1 MRHVKVREKHQ
12 IYHLD
17 RKTPRSNHY
26 RFLYS
31 VRANCVDCVSFWLQN
46 GADVDRGTD
55 NHQNWTA
62 MVFAEHYK
70 AYRRDGGGG
79 EGKLSR
85 VGYRV

>member
-1 MRHVKVREKHQ
+1 MSAPCRGARGAPD
-12 IYHLD
+12 IHLD

-46 GADVDRGTD
+46 GADVNRGTD

-62 MVFAEHYK
+62 MAFAEHYK
-70 AYRRDGGGG
+70 ADRRDGGGG
-79 EGKLSR
+79 G
-85 VGYRV
+85 G